1 MPLSSTAFFSFLLQD
16 TFLFQSVMQIEV
28 GYNESAIIFRQLSHI
43 EWIPQSDQEK
53 DSLIIYRYL

>member
-43 EWIPQSDQEK
+43 EWIP
-53 DSLIIYRYL
+53 